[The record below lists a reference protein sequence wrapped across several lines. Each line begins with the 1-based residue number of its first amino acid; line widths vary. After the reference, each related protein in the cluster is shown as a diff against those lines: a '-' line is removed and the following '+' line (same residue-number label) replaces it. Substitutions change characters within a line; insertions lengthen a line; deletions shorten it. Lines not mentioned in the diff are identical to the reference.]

1 VTMELLPEVFVGVAL
16 AGLFAATV
24 STADSQI
31 ILCSGVITQDMMP
44 RWRESYAASK
54 LATAAVLALALGI
67 ALYAPE
73 TVFDLVLIAW
83 SGLGATLGPVLFFR
97 LFRWPLP
104 SGTGLAAM
112 AAGLAAV
119 AGWHIS
125 GYDDDMFKALPGIL
139 AAFAAYGIARR
150 LAAMRKPQPPR

>member
-1 VTMELLPEVFVGVAL
+1 M
-16 AGLFAATV
+16 
-24 STADSQI
+24 
-31 ILCSGVITQDMMP
+31 
-44 RWRESYAASK
+44 
-54 LATAAVLALALGI
+54 LALALGI

-112 AAGLAAV
+112 AAGLVAV
-119 AGWHIS
+119 TGWHLS
-125 GYDDDMFKALPGIL
+125 GFDDDLFKALPGIV
-139 AAFAAYGIARR
+139 AAFLAYHLMRRLKARR
-150 LAAMRKPQPPR
+150 EAQPIR